1 MIHEYRLLYNLFLRA
16 RLGAILKHMANNQLI
31 HVAFIMDGNGRWAKA
46 RGLPRT
52 KGHKAGCDRITDI
65 YEECL
70 VQGVKAMS
78 LYAFSTENWNRPKQ
92 EISLLFRYLD
102 VFFKREIDRMMKD
115 GTRIIVSGDISRLPK
130 KTQTTTLDAINRTK
144 DNKNFTFNI
153 CLNYGGRSEIVRAAK
168 LFAEDVLKGKDINSL
183 TEESFNDYL
192 YTKDLPPVDLLI
204 RTSGEQRISNYLP
217 YQLAYAEML
226 FPVTPW
232 PDFTK
237 EEFRKCIAQYQ
248 TRDRRFGGIKEDG
261 E

>member
-1 MIHEYRLLYNLFLRA
+1 MSKSN
-16 RLGAILKHMANNQLI
+16 KLI

-70 VQGVKAMS
+70 VQGVKVMS

-92 EISLLFRYLD
+92 EINQLFKYLD
-102 VFFKREIDRMMKD
+102 VFFKKEINRMIKD
-115 GTRIIVSGDISRLPK
+115 GTCIRASGDISRLPL
-130 KTQTTTLDAINRTK
+130 KTQETVKDAMEKTK
-144 DNKNFTFNI
+144 DLKNFTFNI
-153 CLNYGGRSEIVRAAK
+153 CLNYGGKAEIVRAAK
-168 LFAEDVLKGKDINSL
+168 LFAQDVKNGKDIDSL
-183 TEESFNDYL
+183 DEENFNDYL
-192 YTKDLPPVDLLI
+192 YTHDLPPVDLLI

-226 FPVTPW
+226 FPHTPW

-237 EEFRKCIAQYQ
+237 EEFRKCIDLYMQ
-248 TRDRRFGGIKEDG
+248 RDRRFGGIHG
-261 E
+261 EE